1 MKVRNLLLAT
11 ILFFGFIFTAGLPRA
26 QAIDSQT
33 EPSYLYNRV
42 GLVSVRTYP
51 TGIST
56 RYLYDSSHQ
65 LISVTHYYRD
75 RQLARYSLIY
85 NSLNE
90 PAILLENL
98 GSSQSNFYRIRRFGD
113 LWEIQAEDGVVLSWG
128 QLKITNPMPKVLSKV
143 EGSEISNL
151 KFEISKQ
158 PEDSRAEN
166 FYGEDI
172 FGMPRL
178 VVSPEGE
185 ILFNQKIPYLIP

>member
-1 MKVRNLLLAT
+1 M
-11 ILFFGFIFTAGLPRA
+11 
-26 QAIDSQT
+26 
-33 EPSYLYNRV
+33 
-42 GLVSVRTYP
+42 VSVRTYP